1 MTPAGNANAHTPGF
15 VRFFGPL
22 ATRLLGAGVPMG
34 PNALITVRGRKSGL
48 PRTTPVALIEMN
60 GRRWIQS
67 PFGDVNWA
75 RNLRTAGE
83 ATLAVGKRQESVTA
97 SELRPDE
104 AATFYAEVLAPYFR
118 RIPAPIRLTMGSV
131 LGIREVLKDT
141 EKAAREHPVF
151 ELRVKPD

>member
-48 PRTTPVALIEMN
+48 PRTTPVALVESD

-67 PFGDVNWA
+67 PFGDVNWV
-75 RNLRTAGE
+75 RNLRESGQ
-83 ATLAVGKRQESVTA
+83 ATLAVGKHAESVTA
-97 SELRPDE
+97 AELTEDE
-104 AATFYAEVLAPYFR
+104 AAAFYAEVLTPYFR
-118 RIPAPIRLTMGSV
+118 RVPAPIRW
-131 LGIREVLKDT
+131 
-141 EKAAREHPVF
+141 
-151 ELRVKPD
+151 